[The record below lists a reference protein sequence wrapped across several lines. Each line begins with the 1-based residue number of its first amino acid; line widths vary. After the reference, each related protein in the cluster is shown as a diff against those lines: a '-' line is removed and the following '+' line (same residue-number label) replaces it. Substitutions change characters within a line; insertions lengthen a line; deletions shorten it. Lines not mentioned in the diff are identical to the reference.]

1 MSQSKNWLSFSML
14 VISSL
19 LVGCGGGSKQKIDIA
34 VTPSATSIPFWESG
48 KLHASGSSLIQ
59 GTNVD
64 WIVEQEPSCTVIAAT
79 FPSDEPSPCPSG
91 WLWVP
96 TPTGKWP
103 ATNATYT
110 APQRLGTYHVVAR
123 ERLDTGETGQ
133 SESTITVTLHK
144 VDITVTPSTATIPI
158 NSSVNFQAIGSSVTK
173 YTNIYWY
180 VQEEGFNS
188 SCTTESQPP
197 QAPSAYCSSGWV
209 WQQPS
214 FDSSPRINASYYSPS
229 MPGTYHIVAWAQLL
243 TNETGQSV
251 VTITV
256 TP

>member
-1 MSQSKNWLSFSML
+1 VQ
-14 VISSL
+14 
-19 LVGCGGGSKQKIDIA
+19 A
-34 VTPSATSIPFWESG
+34 
-48 KLHASGSSLIQ
+48 
-59 GTNVD
+59 
-64 WIVEQEPSCTVIAAT
+64 
-79 FPSDEPSPCPSG
+79 
-91 WLWVP
+91 P
-96 TPTGKWP
+96 TENFP

-110 APQRLGTYHVVAR
+110 APQKLGTYHVSAK
-123 ERLDTGETGQ
+123 ELLHTGQTGQ
-133 SESTITVTLHK
+133 SQSRITVTLHK